1 MKKSIEKRQEKILAQ
16 LRFLAENL
24 LDDKGKL
31 NNKLKF
37 PEELNFDDDDD
48 DLESKAEKPTTDKNN
63 LHDYLNESIEQFNKF
78 N

>member
-1 MKKSIEKRQEKILAQ
+1 MKKNIDKRQEKILAQ

-24 LDDKGKL
+24 LDDKGKV

-37 PEELNFDDDDD
+37 PDELNFDDDDD
-48 DLESKAEKPTTDKNN
+48 DLGGKAEKPTTDKNN
-63 LHDYLNESIEQFNKF
+63 LPDNLHESLERFNKF

>member
-1 MKKSIEKRQEKILAQ
+1 MKKNIDKRQEKILAQ

-24 LDDKGKL
+24 LDEKGKL

-37 PEELNFDDDDD
+37 PEELNFDDDD

>member
-1 MKKSIEKRQEKILAQ
+1 MAQ

-24 LDDKGKL
+24 LDEKGKV

-37 PEELNFDDDDD
+37 PDDLNFDDDDD
-48 DLESKAEKPTTDKNN
+48 DLESKAEKPITDKNN
-63 LHDYLNESIEQFNKF
+63 SHDYLNESIEHFNRF

>member
-1 MKKSIEKRQEKILAQ
+1 MKKSFEKRQEKILAQ

-24 LDDKGKL
+24 LDNKGKV

-48 DLESKAEKPTTDKNN
+48 DLESKAEKPTIDKNDSN
-63 LHDYLNESIEQFNKF
+63 DYLNESMERFNKF

>member
-1 MKKSIEKRQEKILAQ
+1 MKKNIEKRQEKILAQ

-24 LDDKGKL
+24 LDDKGKV

-48 DLESKAEKPTTDKNN
+48 DLESKAEKPTTDQNN
-63 LHDYLNESIEQFNKF
+63 SHDYLNESIEQFNKF

>member
-1 MKKSIEKRQEKILAQ
+1 MKKNIEKRQEKILAQ

-24 LDDKGKL
+24 LDDKGKV

-48 DLESKAEKPTTDKNN
+48 DLESKAEKPTTDQNDS
-63 LHDYLNESIEQFNKF
+63 HDYLNESMERFNKF

>member
-1 MKKSIEKRQEKILAQ
+1 MKKNIEKRQEKILAQ

-24 LDDKGKL
+24 LDNKGKV

-48 DLESKAEKPTTDKNN
+48 DLESKAEKPITDKNN
-63 LHDYLNESIEQFNKF
+63 SNDYLNESIEHFNRF